1 MTRIDF
7 HSGVEDPLLH
17 TCKLVRKAVAAGNK
31 VVCHSMDAQRLD
43 DLDRALWAFSPSDF
57 LAHVAITDP
66 LAPQTPVLLSN
77 GQADPP
83 ATHMAVLVNLD
94 AQTPSFFSRFERLIE
109 IVGRDDADKAAA
121 RERFRFY
128 RDRGYALA
136 HHDFSAH

>member
-17 TCKLVRKAVAAGNK
+17 TCKLVRKAVAAGNR
-31 VVCHSMDAQRLD
+31 VVCHSSDPQRLD
-43 DLDRALWAFSPSDF
+43 DLDRALWAFSPTDF
-57 LAHVAITDP
+57 IAHVPVEDP
-66 LAPQTPVLLSN
+66 LAQQTAVLLSN
-77 GQADPP
+77 GQTEPP
-83 ATHMAVLVNLD
+83 STHMAVLVNLD
-94 AQTPSFFSRFERLIE
+94 AQTPPCFSRFERLIE